1 MIGNLSGTQY
11 SLSEMSRSYEIL
23 TKLQLSELNKREDTN
38 AGVLFRCQLEILSG
52 LGSKS

>member
-23 TKLQLSELNKREDTN
+23 TKQLSELNKREDTN
-38 AGVLFRCQLEILSG
+38 AGVLFRCQLEILSRS
-52 LGSKS
+52 GSKS